1 MNAQLF
7 TEKKS
12 TSRRKVISYA
22 YLAQASR
29 DENDLLGGITSIFKP
44 IAKEFSGEIFEAE
57 TFCNLVDELY
67 GLKINPWAAQDLIGR
82 LESHGLLIEH
92 KIVDGVK
99 QYIYAEIEEEF
110 SQITQSDIESVI
122 EDFVIFSEPKMKVF
136 GVSMDKELLGVS
148 FLDHMTDLNF
158 ISTTLR
164 PDNYTNNSN
173 KKSTLSLDAE
183 KAKWREDV
191 QKDFRLNSLCAG
203 FVLDAFNKDKELY
216 ELIVKIVSGALVSEV
231 VLNFQEPAKDVSLE
245 RVNIIL
251 DTPFLM
257 AFLNL
262 TCEKEHVFSI
272 ELCDQIVD
280 KKANLAVFEHSIDE
294 LKDNLKAVL
303 HNDSIGKAFGATG
316 RRLRGKPFNSYL
328 KQILKD
334 PESALKRLG
343 VRTLRNLTSVSSY
356 KFFSEEQEQSLCNSL
371 GYYNNHKAQERDALS
386 IALTMRHR
394 NGNRI
399 DLKEYY
405 NCHYIFLTENSF
417 IPDKSMEFMV
427 RSGVLLE
434 NNFPPAVSGRYLSGL
449 LWVLFGGKGQDLS
462 KQLLLANC
470 AAALEPKNDLV
481 MKMHQFLEDTDPVQ
495 AELFEALMGD
505 ERAGQYLMQSSLGD
519 AALLTKD
526 NAVELL
532 QGLQVSLTEKVEA
545 EAKEKIRSIENEKIK
560 AVKEIESKRNKE
572 LEVTL
577 SEHQRELSLERMKQE
592 ELTKKLLDADT
603 DEFKRNIEIQSLNE
617 KLDEYGAVTKAKYE
631 DEGQRFKRKIDK
643 AMKVSLMVEKHFK
656 YTLAFCVLLVGM
668 SMNISALYVDDL
680 IEKVAI
686 CISAS
691 IISMLGFWFVPDK
704 VFGRLLVWRRDHY
717 FKKLLDTKDLEI
729 DTKYYEVD
737 WVSEELKVK

>member
-7 TEKKS
+7 TEKNPS
-12 TSRRKVISYA
+12 SRRKVISYA

-57 TFCNLVDELY
+57 AFCHLVDDLY

-92 KIVDGVK
+92 KVVDGVK
-99 QYIYAEIEEEF
+99 QYIYADIEEEF
-110 SQITQSDIESVI
+110 SQITQLDIESVI
-122 EDFVIFSEPKMKVF
+122 EQFVIFSEPKMKLL
-136 GVSMDKELLGVS
+136 GVSIDKELLGVS

-164 PDNYTNNSN
+164 PDNYAS
-173 KKSTLSLDAE
+173 KSDKSSTLSINAD
-183 KAKWREDV
+183 KAKWIDDV

-203 FVLDAFNKDKELY
+203 FVLNAFNKDKNLY

-231 VLNFQEPAKDVSLE
+231 VLNFQEPAKNVSLE

-257 AFLNL
+257 AYLNL
-262 TCEKEHVFSI
+262 TCEKEFAFSAD
-272 ELCDQIVD
+272 LCSQIMD

-303 HNDSIGKAFGATG
+303 HSDSLGKAFGATG

-328 KQILKD
+328 RQILKD
-334 PESALKRLG
+334 PVSALKRLH
-343 VRTLRNLTSVSSY
+343 VRVLKNLSSESSY
-356 KFFSEEQEQSLCNSL
+356 KNFSEEQEQSLCNSL
-371 GYYNNHKAQERDALS
+371 GFYNNRKAQERDALS
-386 IALTMRHR
+386 IALTMRYR
-394 NGNRI
+394 NGIRI

-427 RSGVLLE
+427 RNGFLLE

-481 MKMHQFLEDTDPVQ
+481 VKMNQFLEDTDPIQ

-519 AALLTKD
+519 ATLLTKD
-526 NAVELL
+526 NAVEVL
-532 QGLQVSLTEKVEA
+532 QEIQASLTEKVEA
-545 EAKEKIRSIENEKIK
+545 KAEEKIRMVEFEKNK
-560 AVKEIESKRNKE
+560 AVEEVEDKRNKE

-577 SEHQRELSLERMKQE
+577 SEHQRELNAEREKQNVLKRE
-592 ELTKKLLDADT
+592 LLDADT
-603 DEFKRNIEIQSLNE
+603 DGLKKNIEIQKLNDRLNE
-617 KLDEYGAVTKAKYE
+617 YGDVVKTRDE
-631 DEGQRFKRKIDK
+631 DEKRKLKHKINK
-643 AMKVSLMVEKHFK
+643 SILESLRVERHFK

-668 SMNISALYVDDL
+668 TMNISALYIDGVF
-680 IEKVAI
+680 EKIVI
-686 CISAS
+686 GISIS
-691 IISMLGFWFVPDK
+691 LISMIGFWFVPEK
-704 VFGRLLVWRRDHY
+704 VFGRLLVWRRDL
-717 FKKLLDTKDLEI
+717 FFTKLLNAKDLEI
-729 DTKYYEVD
+729 DSKYYEID
-737 WVSEELKVK
+737 WENKELKEK